1 MNELTKKGKFDAERH
16 FKIWDCPNRLFML
29 FDILKT
35 PLTGIQELRDLFL
48 AETSFQFVY
57 NKCHG
62 AGWADTY
69 LFRMNG
75 LRVGY
80 GALWGKTNRT
90 DRDTIFEF
98 YLLKPFQKLAD
109 KIFPTFVEVSGAAF
123 INCQSNDIFL
133 AKILFEHATNI
144 QAEAILFE
152 DCFQTELKIPNTF
165 FRKNANRGSD
175 DAEYVLEQNGQIVA
189 SGGHVWNYNFPYI
202 DIYYEV
208 NEEHRQK
215 GLGSLITQ
223 ELKKEA
229 YRMNRIP
236 SARCNVK
243 NIASKATLLKAGMCV
258 CGHILLGE
266 IIY

>member
-1 MNELTKKGKFDAERH
+1 MLNGTSN
-16 FKIWDCPNRLFML
+16 WDCLNKLFML

-35 PLTGIQELRDLFL
+35 PLTEIQELRNLFL

-75 LRVGY
+75 SPIGY
-80 GALWGKTNRT
+80 GSVWGKTNRT
-90 DRDTIFEF
+90 DRDAVFEF
-98 YLLKPFQKLAD
+98 YLLKPFRKLAD
-109 KIFPTFVEVSGAAF
+109 KIFPKFIEVSEATF

-133 AKILFEHATNI
+133 TKILFERATNI

-165 FRKNANRGSD
+165 LRKNESQSD
-175 DAEYVLEQNGQIVA
+175 DDPEYILEQNGQIVA
-189 SGGHVWNYNFPYI
+189 HGGHVWNYNFPYI

-243 NIASKATLLKAGMCV
+243 NIASKATLLKAGMRV
-258 CGHILLGE
+258 CGHMLLGKM
-266 IIY
+266 